1 MKRIASLLA
10 SWSVAALAF
19 GHSAPSSLVRFDFLP
34 HSVRA
39 QLMVPVSELEFATAA
54 EQPAATFEAY
64 LLRHLAAE
72 APDGARWEIAI
83 QTVRATTYFDHD
95 YLMAE
100 IVMTPPPGATAGRFI
115 FIDDAVTHEVRNH
128 VVMLVANGAGEP
140 RFLGLLQHP
149 ARRLL
154 IERAH

>member
-1 MKRIASLLA
+1 MKRIASLFA

-19 GHSAPSSLVRFDFLP
+19 GHSAPNSLVRFDFLP

-54 EQPAATFEAY
+54 EPPAATFDAY
-64 LLRHLAAE
+64 LLRHVAAE
-72 APDGARWEIAI
+72 APDGARWKIAI
-83 QTVRATTYFDHD
+83 QSVRPTTYLDHD
-95 YLMAE
+95 YLLAE
-100 IVMTPPPGATAGRFI
+100 MVMTPPPGATAGRFV

-128 VVMLVANGAGEP
+128 VVMLVANGADEP
-140 RFLGLLQHP
+140 RFLGVLQHP

-154 IERAH
+154 VERAR

>member
-1 MKRIASLLA
+1 MMRLASLVV

-19 GHSAPSSLVRFDFLP
+19 GHSAPNSLVRFDFLP

-39 QLMVPVSELEFATAA
+39 QYLVPVSELGFATAA
-54 EQPAATFEAY
+54 ERPAATFETY
-64 LLRHLAAE
+64 LLRHVAAE

-83 QTVRATTYFDHD
+83 ETVRATTYFDHD
-95 YLMAE
+95 YLLAE
-100 IVMTPPPGATAGRFI
+100 IVMTPPPGASAGRFV

-140 RFLGLLQHP
+140 RFLGALQYP

-154 IERAH
+154 IARTR

>member
-1 MKRIASLLA
+1 MMRIAAMFA

-19 GHSAPSSLVRFDFLP
+19 AHSAPNSLVRFDFLP
-34 HSVRA
+34 QSVRA
-39 QLMVPVSELEFATAA
+39 QFLVPVSELGFATAA
-54 EQPAATFEAY
+54 ERSAASFEAY
-64 LLRHLAAE
+64 LLRHVAAE

-83 QTVRATTYFDHD
+83 ETVRPTTYFDHD
-95 YLMAE
+95 YLLAE
-100 IVMTPPPGATAGRFI
+100 IVMKPPPGATAGRFV

-140 RFLGLLQHP
+140 RLLGVLQHP

-154 IERAH
+154 IERTN